1 MSNRRD
7 FIKKTTLGTLAVSSV
22 LGYSGFANSK
32 EDEKEEVE
40 NPLKKTKKPIVISTW
55 NHGLPA
61 NQETW
66 KELKAGKSALDAL
79 EAGLKIPEAD
89 PNIRSVGYGGYP
101 DREGKVT
108 LDACIMDHN
117 SNCGSVCFLQG
128 IMHPISVAKRVL
140 QNTPHVMLAGQGA
153 LQFALSEGFK
163 EENLLTPESE
173 KDWKKWLEDSKY
185 KPVINIENHDTIS
198 MLMLDQDGNLAGGCT
213 TSGAAWKMHGR
224 VGDSPIIG
232 AGLFLDNEVGA
243 AAATGLGEAVIR
255 TAGSAMVVEL
265 MRQGKSPFD
274 ACKEI
279 TERIYNKHKNHKD
292 MEYLQ
297 VGFIAL
303 NKNGEHAG
311 YSLRS
316 GFNYAVSDDENGHRM
331 EDAKFK
337 MSWDK

>member
-1 MSNRRD
+1 MSQRRN
-7 FIKKTTLGTLAVSSV
+7 FIKKAALGTIGISTV
-22 LGYSGFANSK
+22 LSCKELTEK
-32 EDEKEEVE
+32 EDATAEKVVQK
-40 NPLKKTKKPIVISTW
+40 NQKKPVIISTW

-61 NQETW
+61 NEVTW
-66 KELKAGKSALDAL
+66 EALKNGKPVLDAI
-79 EAGLKIPEAD
+79 ETGMKIPEAD
-89 PNIRSVGYGGYP
+89 PKVRSVGYGGFP

-117 SNCGSVCFLQG
+117 SGCGSVSFLQG
-128 IMHPISVAKRVL
+128 IKHPISVAKKVL
-140 QNTPHVMLAGQGA
+140 QNTPHVMLSGKGA
-153 LQFALSEGFK
+153 LQFALSEGFV
-163 EENLLTPESE
+163 EENLLTPEAE
-173 KDWKKWLEDSKY
+173 KDWKKWVEESKY

-198 MLMLDQDGNLAGGCT
+198 MLVIDKDGNISGGCT

-265 MRQGKSPFD
+265 MRQGKSPFE

-279 TERIYNKHKNHKD
+279 VERIYNKHKNHKD
-292 MEYLQ
+292 MDYLQ
-297 VGFIAL
+297 VGFIAV

-316 GFNYAVSDDENGHRM
+316 GFNYAVYDEANGNRM
-331 EDAKFK
+331 EDAQFK
-337 MSWDK
+337 MSWDN

>member
-7 FIKKTTLGTLAVSSV
+7 FIKTTALGTLGISTV
-22 LGYSGFANSK
+22 LGCK
-32 EDEKEEVE
+32 EITESETTAVTITNK
-40 NPLKKTKKPIVISTW
+40 PQKKPLIISTW

-61 NQETW
+61 NEETW
-66 KELKAGKSALDAL
+66 KQLKKGKPTLDAI
-79 EAGLKIPEAD
+79 EAGMKIPEAD
-89 PNIRSVGYGGYP
+89 PKIRSVGYGGYP

-117 SNCGSVCFLQG
+117 SDCGSVSFLEG
-128 IMHPISVAKRVL
+128 IKHPISIAKRVL
-140 QNTPHVMLAGQGA
+140 QNTPHVMLSGEGA
-153 LQFALSEGFK
+153 LQFALEEGFK
-163 EENLLTPESE
+163 KENLLTPESE
-173 KDWKKWLEDSKY
+173 ADWKKWLEESKY

-198 MLMLDQDGNLAGGCT
+198 MLVIDEDGNISGGCT

-265 MRQGKSPFD
+265 IRQGKSPNQ

-279 TERIYNKHKNHKD
+279 VERIYNKHKNHKD

-303 NKNGEHAG
+303 NKAGEYGG

-316 GFNYAVSDDENGHRM
+316 GFNYAVYDEKNGNRM
-331 EDAKFK
+331 EDSQFK
-337 MSWDK
+337 MTWDN

>member
-7 FIKKTTLGTLAVSSV
+7 FIKTTALGAIGASTLLSCKNVTENKLEETSSAIVS
-22 LGYSGFANSK
+22 
-32 EDEKEEVE
+32 
-40 NPLKKTKKPIVISTW
+40 TKKPFIISTW

-61 NQETW
+61 NEETW
-66 KELKAGKSALDAL
+66 KQLKNGKPTLDAI
-79 EAGLKIPEAD
+79 EAGIKIPEAD
-89 PNIRSVGYGGYP
+89 PKIRSVGYGGYP

-117 SNCGSVCFLQG
+117 SDCGSVCFLEG

-140 QNTPHVMLAGQGA
+140 ENTPHVMLSGEGA
-153 LQFALSEGFK
+153 FKFALEEGFK
-163 EENLLTPESE
+163 EENLLTPEAE
-173 KDWKKWLEDSKY
+173 ADWKKWLEESKY

-198 MLMLDQDGNLAGGCT
+198 MLVIDDNGNISGGCT

-232 AGLFLDNEVGA
+232 AGLFLDNEVGG
-243 AAATGLGEAVIR
+243 AAATGLGEAVMR

-265 MRQGKSPFD
+265 MRHGRTPFE
-274 ACKEI
+274 ACKEVV
-279 TERIYNKHKNHKD
+279 ERIYNKHKNRED

-297 VGFIAL
+297 VGFIAV
-303 NKNGEHAG
+303 NKKGEHAG

-316 GFNYAVSDDENGHRM
+316 GFNYAVYDEDKGNRM
-331 EDAKFK
+331 EDAQFK
-337 MSWDK
+337 MAWGD

>member
-1 MSNRRD
+1 MSDRRN
-7 FIKKTTLGTLAVSSV
+7 FIKKAALGTIGISAVLSC
-22 LGYSGFANSK
+22 K
-32 EDEKEEVE
+32 ELTEKEGDTSEKVVV
-40 NPLKKTKKPIVISTW
+40 KKSKKPLIISTW

-61 NQETW
+61 NSETW
-66 KELKAGKSALDAL
+66 EQLKNGKPALDAI
-79 EAGLKIPEAD
+79 EAGMRIPEAD
-89 PNIRSVGYGGYP
+89 PKIRSVGYGGFP

-117 SNCGSVCFLQG
+117 SDCGSVSFLQG
-128 IMHPISVAKRVL
+128 IKHPISVAKKVL
-140 QNTPHVMLAGQGA
+140 QNTPHVMLSGKGA
-153 LQFALSEGFK
+153 LQFALSEGFT
-163 EENLLTPESE
+163 EENLLTPEAE
-173 KDWKKWLEDSKY
+173 NDWKKWMEESKY

-198 MLMLDQDGNLAGGCT
+198 MLVIDEDGNISGGCT

-265 MRQGKSPFD
+265 MRQGKSPYE

-279 TERIYNKHKNHKD
+279 VERIYDKHKNHKD
-292 MEYLQ
+292 MAYLQ
-297 VGFIAL
+297 VGFIAV
-303 NKNGEHAG
+303 NKKGEHAG

-316 GFNYAVSDDENGHRM
+316 GFNYAVCDEDQGNRM
-331 EDAKFK
+331 EDAPFK
-337 MSWDK
+337 MSWDN

>member
-1 MSNRRD
+1 MSDRRN
-7 FIKKTTLGTLAVSSV
+7 FIKKAALGTIGVSTV
-22 LGYSGFANSK
+22 LSCNNLTSK
-32 EDEKEEVE
+32 ESVVAATVSNKKAVK
-40 NPLKKTKKPIVISTW
+40 PLVISTW

-61 NQETW
+61 NDETW
-66 KELKAGKSALDAL
+66 KQLKNGKSALDAI
-79 EAGLKIPEAD
+79 EAGMKIPEAD
-89 PNIRSVGYGGYP
+89 PEVRSVGYGGFP
-101 DREGKVT
+101 DRDGKVT

-117 SNCGSVCFLQG
+117 SDCGSVSFLQG
-128 IMHPISVAKRVL
+128 IKHPISVAKKVL
-140 QNTPHVMLAGQGA
+140 QNTSHVMLSGEGA

-173 KDWKKWLEDSKY
+173 ADWKKWLEESKY

-198 MLMLDQDGNLAGGCT
+198 MLVIDEDGNISGGCT

-243 AAATGLGEAVIR
+243 AAATGLGEAVLR

-265 MRQGKSPFD
+265 MRQGKSPLE

-279 TERIYNKHKNHKD
+279 VERIYNKHKNHKD

-297 VGFIAL
+297 VGFIAV

-316 GFNYAVSDDENGHRM
+316 GFNYAIYDEANGNRM
-331 EDAKFK
+331 EDATFK
-337 MSWDK
+337 MAWEE

>member
-7 FIKKTTLGTLAVSSV
+7 FIKTTALGTIGVSTLLSCKDV
-22 LGYSGFANSK
+22 TENKL
-32 EDEKEEVE
+32 EK
-40 NPLKKTKKPIVISTW
+40 PSAALLSQKKPLIISTW

-61 NQETW
+61 NEETW
-66 KELKAGKSALDAL
+66 KQLKNGKRTLDAI
-79 EAGLKIPEAD
+79 EAGMKIPEGD
-89 PNIRSVGYGGYP
+89 PKVRSVGYGGLP

-117 SNCGSVCFLQG
+117 SDCGSVSFLEG
-128 IMHPISVAKRVL
+128 IKHPISVAKRVL
-140 QNTPHVMLAGQGA
+140 ENTPHVMLSGEGA
-153 LQFALSEGFK
+153 LQFALEEGFK
-163 EENLLTPESE
+163 KENLLTPESE
-173 KDWKKWLEDSKY
+173 AEWKKWLKESKY

-198 MLMLDQDGNLAGGCT
+198 MLVIDENGNISGGCT

-232 AGLFLDNEVGA
+232 AGLFLDNEVGG

-265 MRQGKSPFD
+265 MRHGRTPFE
-274 ACKEI
+274 ACKEVV
-279 TERIYNKHKNHKD
+279 ERIYNKHKNHKD

-303 NKNGEHAG
+303 NKKGEHAG

-316 GFNYAVSDDENGHRM
+316 GFNYAVYDEDKGNRM
-331 EDAKFK
+331 EDAQFK
-337 MSWDK
+337 MSWDN

>member
-7 FIKKTTLGTLAVSSV
+7 FIKTTALGAIGASTLLSCKNAS
-22 LGYSGFANSK
+22 
-32 EDEKEEVE
+32 EDKLEETSAA
-40 NPLKKTKKPIVISTW
+40 LLSQKKPLIISTW

-61 NQETW
+61 NEETW
-66 KELKAGKSALDAL
+66 KQLKKGKSPLDAI
-79 EAGLKIPEAD
+79 EAGVMIPEAD
-89 PNIRSVGYGGYP
+89 PQVRSVGYGGLP

-117 SNCGSVCFLQG
+117 SDCGSVCFLEG
-128 IMHPISVAKRVL
+128 IMHPISVAKLVL
-140 QNTPHVMLAGQGA
+140 EKTPHVMLSGEGA
-153 LQFALSEGFK
+153 LQFALEEGFK
-163 EENLLTPESE
+163 KENLLTPESE
-173 KDWKKWLEDSKY
+173 ADWKKWLEKSKY

-198 MLMLDQDGNLAGGCT
+198 MLVIDDNGNISGGCT

-232 AGLFLDNEVGA
+232 AGLFLDNEVGG
-243 AAATGLGEAVIR
+243 AAATGLGEAVMR

-265 MRQGKSPFD
+265 MRHGRTPFE
-274 ACKEI
+274 ACKEVV
-279 TERIYNKHKNHKD
+279 ERIYDKHKNRED

-297 VGFIAL
+297 VGFIAV

-316 GFNYAVSDDENGHRM
+316 GFNYAVYDEDKGNRM
-331 EDAKFK
+331 EDAQFK
-337 MSWDK
+337 MAWGD